1 MSRGVGQARVA
12 KLQWKGNCRFWAT
25 YTRHFIHNLAVACV
39 QYCSFLFG
47 LFNFLNPQFCEA
59 GVNLTDDAIRVRMGP
74 CIKLFDVIAQLCTA
88 EGGLDSM
95 RICRTAGPKLAHF
108 GCIYLCV
115 CVCVFFGCSAGMAY
129 CRKAQCGRIGMLVG
143 HHFFHAPT
151 SVGQLCA
158 NYDSFVLSQ

>member
-115 CVCVFFGCSAGMAY
+115 CVCFFWMLSRYGILQKSSVWPHWNVGWSSLFPRAHIGWATL
-129 CRKAQCGRIGMLVG
+129 RKL
-143 HHFFHAPT
+143 
-151 SVGQLCA
+151 
-158 NYDSFVLSQ
+158 

>member
-1 MSRGVGQARVA
+1 MCNIA
-12 KLQWKGNCRFWAT
+12 LF
-25 YTRHFIHNLAVACV
+25 
-39 QYCSFLFG
+39 CSAFSI
-47 LFNFLNPQFCEA
+47 FLNPQFCEA

-115 CVCVFFGCSAGMAY
+115 CVCVFFLD
-129 CRKAQCGRIGMLVG
+129 AQPVWHIAEKLSVAALECWLVITFSTRPHRLG
-143 HHFFHAPT
+143 NFAQTMIP
-151 SVGQLCA
+151 LC
-158 NYDSFVLSQ
+158 